1 MVKFIATQDNKSAT
15 IGKSMTLYDMYEYIR
30 AHRIELSAM
39 KKQAASIRTELE
51 QLVAEMT
58 YKVASVDCS
67 KKANR
72 LRSSLDEIVKNIR
85 AIEACSKEITGFY
98 EDGKSKSAKK
108 DGKKPFRECV
118 EHFVQMKGSE
128 PFEPTEVARFIA
140 ESRGQEL
147 TNSLRVF
154 THRIIKDFVLEKKIV
169 QIAHG
174 LYESSSAI
182 NLFSDTEST
191 ASVEDAARANCA

>member
-30 AHRIELSAM
+30 AHRVELAAM
-39 KKQAASIRTELE
+39 KREASSTRLELE
-51 QLVAEMT
+51 QLVSEMT
-58 YKVASVDCS
+58 YRVASVDCS

-72 LRSSLDEIVKNIR
+72 LRASLDEIVKNIR
-85 AIEACSKEITGFY
+85 AIEACAKEIAGLD
-98 EDGKSKSAKK
+98 EQAQSKSSKK
-108 DGKKPFRECV
+108 NGKKPFRECV
-118 EHFVQMKGSE
+118 EQFVQMKGAE
-128 PFEPTEVARFIA
+128 PFEPTEVARFVA

-169 QIAHG
+169 QLAHG
-174 LYESSSAI
+174 LYESSSAA
-182 NLFSDTEST
+182 NLFSDSDASAST
-191 ASVEDAARANCA
+191 GDAVRANCA